1 MPIAIDPAATAGLVT
16 REVRDGTRD
25 DTPTKTVVARRTY
38 DAERADVWDAVTNPE
53 RLPRWFAPVS
63 GELDLGGRFQIEG
76 NASGTVE
83 SCTAPESFGITWEF
97 GGGTSWV
104 TVVLTEAD
112 GGTTLELTHESAVD
126 PDFWARYGPG
136 AVGVG
141 WDLGLMGL
149 GLHLAT
155 GEAND
160 PAEAEAWSV
169 GPQGK
174 DFVRVAAD
182 DWARAAI
189 AAGDDEAAA
198 RASAAAVLAFYTT
211 PPEA

>member
-1 MPIAIDPAATAGLVT
+1 MPITIDPAATAGLVT
-16 REVRDGTRD
+16 REVRDGERD
-25 DTPTKTVVARRTY
+25 GTPTKVAVARRTY
-38 DAERADVWDAVTNPE
+38 DAGRADVWDAVTSPE

-63 GELDLGGRFQIEG
+63 GDLRPGGRYQIEG

-83 SCTAPESFGITWEF
+83 NCTAPESFGITWEF

-104 TVVLTEAD
+104 TVTLTEA
-112 GGTTLELTHESAVD
+112 GGSTVLELAHESAVD
-126 PDFWARYGPG
+126 PDFWTRFGPG

-141 WDLGLMGL
+141 WDLSFMGL
-149 GLHLAT
+149 GLYLAT
-155 GEAND
+155 GEPND
-160 PAEAEAWSV
+160 PAEAERWSV

-174 DFVRVAAD
+174 EFVRPVAD

-198 RASAAAVLAFYTT
+198 RAAADAVFAFYTT